1 VVAWCCTGAL
11 TLDCFLGFWS
21 DSPYHGGVFF
31 LDINFPS
38 DYPFKPPKVGTS
50 GCSLLV
56 YVNSQCL
63 PFGKVGF
70 VDV

>member
-1 VVAWCCTGAL
+1 
-11 TLDCFLGFWS
+11 
-21 DSPYHGGVFF
+21 
-31 LDINFPS
+31 
-38 DYPFKPPKVGTS
+38 VGTS